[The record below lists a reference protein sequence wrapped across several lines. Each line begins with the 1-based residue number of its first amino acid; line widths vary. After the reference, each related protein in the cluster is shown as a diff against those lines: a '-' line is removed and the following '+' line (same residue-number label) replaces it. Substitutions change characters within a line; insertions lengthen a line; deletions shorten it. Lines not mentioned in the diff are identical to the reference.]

1 MRDIILKYFNKI
13 DFDIMENDLEP
24 FIQYALHHYYNV
36 EPKYEEGFKPP
47 YYFKTLIFLMD
58 KELQID

>member
-13 DFDIMENDLEP
+13 DFDIMDDHLEP
-24 FIQYALHHYYNV
+24 FIEYAMHHYYNV
-36 EPKYEEGFKPP
+36 EPKYEEGFKIPK
-47 YYFKTLIFLMD
+47 YFKTLIFLMD